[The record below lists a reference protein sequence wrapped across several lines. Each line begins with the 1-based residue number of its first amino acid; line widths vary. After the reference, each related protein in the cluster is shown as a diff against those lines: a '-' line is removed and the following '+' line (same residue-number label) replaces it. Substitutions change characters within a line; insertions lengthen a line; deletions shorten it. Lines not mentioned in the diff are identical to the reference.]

1 MNPFISYIVIGLL
14 CFNGV
19 RLENS
24 AQPRIRLTTPSSA
37 VCKDV
42 AKNCKENLHM
52 CAEPKNQDD
61 KLAQKNHKRMLEQ
74 CNKSCFQCR
83 STCEDRETDKCEKWS
98 SRFCETNVYSNVEK
112 CFYCGTT
119 CTKKGLKCNCS

>member
-52 CAEPKNQDD
+52 CAEPKNQVGNDEY
-61 KLAQKNHKRMLEQ
+61 L
-74 CNKSCFQCR
+74 
-83 STCEDRETDKCEKWS
+83 
-98 SRFCETNVYSNVEK
+98 
-112 CFYCGTT
+112 
-119 CTKKGLKCNCS
+119 KKTVGPSEMHTVSISLIKGR